1 MGIKQLNKFINEK
14 CKQSIN
20 KKLLFDLRNKTVVV
34 DANNYLYRFMVNDE
48 LIPNL
53 YQFCIVLKFYNI
65 KPIFVF
71 DGCPPNEKK
80 ELVEKR
86 KQDRINAIEEYER
99 LLKVKEEAKEQGVNS
114 NEIEKKLRFIK
125 DKTMYLSSK
134 KMFES
139 QKLMRYLNIPYV
151 IAKGESDA
159 LCSKYVNSGV
169 AYACMSEDSD
179 LFVFGCKR
187 IIRYIDIFKH
197 TCVVYDFEGILN
209 QLDMNIDD
217 FRLMCILT
225 GTDYNRHVNNIY
237 QNYKIY
243 CEQGK
248 EKFSNFVNND
258 IVKISNLNIS
268 TIEKLFKIEDNE
280 IKNMITKTFENA
292 EPMKA
297 QDFYEYLKK
306 YNIVFYPEIL

>member
-1 MGIKQLNKFINEK
+1 MGVKQLNKFINEK
-14 CKQSIN
+14 CKKSIN
-20 KKLLFDLRNKTVVV
+20 KRLLFDLRNKTVVV

-71 DGCPPNEKK
+71 DGCPPDEKK

-99 LLKVKEEAKEQGVNS
+99 LLKEKEEAKEQGVNS
-114 NEIEKKLRFIK
+114 IEIEKKLKTIK
-125 DKTMYLSSK
+125 DKTLYLSSE

-159 LCSKYVNSGV
+159 LCTKYVNSGI

-197 TCVVYDFEGILN
+197 SCVVYDFEGILN
-209 QLDMNIDD
+209 EIDMNINN

-225 GTDYNRHVNNIY
+225 GTDYNRNVNNIY

-248 EKFSNFVNND
+248 EKFPNFVKND

-268 TIEKLFKIEDNE
+268 TIEKLFNIENTH
-280 IKNMITKTFENA
+280 IKNMITKMFKNI
-292 EPMKA
+292 EPINSN
-297 QDFYEYLKK
+297 DFYEYLKK
-306 YNIVFYPEIL
+306 YNIVFYPEML

>member
-14 CKQSIN
+14 CKNSIN
-20 KKLLFDLRNKTVVV
+20 KKLLFCLRNKTVIV

-71 DGCPPNEKK
+71 DGCPPDEKK
-80 ELVEKR
+80 ELVKKR
-86 KQDRINAIEEYER
+86 KQERISAMKEYEQ
-99 LLKVKEEAKEQGVNS
+99 LLKEKEEANERGVYKIDLEKRLKTIKE
-114 NEIEKKLRFIK
+114 
-125 DKTMYLSSK
+125 KTLYLSRE

-139 QKLMRYLNIPYV
+139 QTLMRYLNIQYV

-159 LCSKYVNSGV
+159 LCTKYVNSGL

-179 LFVFGCKR
+179 LLVFGCKR
-187 IIRYIDIFKH
+187 IIRYIDVFKH
-197 TCVVYDFEGILN
+197 TCVLYDIEGILN
-209 QLDMNIDD
+209 QLDMNMDD

-225 GTDYNRHVNNIY
+225 GTDYNHHINNIY
-237 QNYKIY
+237 QNYKLY
-243 CEQGK
+243 CQYGK
-248 EKFSNFVNND
+248 ERFSSFVNNG

-268 TIEKLFKIEDNE
+268 TIERLFKIENND
-280 IKNMITKTFENA
+280 IKNMTTKIFENS
-292 EPMKA
+292 EPIKTP
-297 QDFYEYLKK
+297 DFYEYLKK
-306 YNIVFYPEIL
+306 YNIVFYPELL

>member
-53 YQFCIVLKFYNI
+53 YQFCIVLQFYNI

-99 LLKVKEEAKEQGVNS
+99 LLKEKEEATENGVNS
-114 NEIEKKLRFIK
+114 NEIEKKLKSIK
-125 DKTMYLSSK
+125 DKTMYLSSE
-134 KMFES
+134 KMLES

-159 LCSKYVNSGV
+159 LCTKYVNTGV

-209 QLDMNIDD
+209 HLDMNKDN
-217 FRLMCILT
+217 FRTMCILT
-225 GTDYNRHVNNIY
+225 GTDYNRQVNNIY

-243 CEQGK
+243 CQHGK
-248 EKFSNFVNND
+248 EEFSNFVNNE

-268 TIEKLFKIEDNE
+268 TIEKLFKIKDKN
-280 IKNMITKTFENA
+280 IKNMTTKMFENA
-292 EPMKA
+292 EPIKA
-297 QDFYEYLKK
+297 HDFYEYLKK
-306 YNIVFYPEIL
+306 YNIVFYPELL

>member
-1 MGIKQLNKFINEK
+1 MGVKQLNKFINEK
-14 CKQSIN
+14 CKKSIN
-20 KKLLFDLRNKTVVV
+20 KRLLFDLRNKTVVV

-71 DGCPPNEKK
+71 DGCPPDEKK

-86 KQDRINAIEEYER
+86 KQERINAIEEYER
-99 LLKVKEEAKEQGVNS
+99 LLKEKEEATEQGVNS
-114 NEIEKKLRFIK
+114 NEIEKKLKTIK
-125 DKTMYLSSK
+125 DKTMYLSSE

-159 LCSKYVNSGV
+159 LCTKYVNSGI

-187 IIRYIDIFKH
+187 IVRYIDVFKH
-197 TCVVYDFEGILN
+197 NCVVYDFEGILN
-209 QLDMNIDD
+209 QLDMNMDD

-237 QNYKIY
+237 QNYKLY
-243 CEQGK
+243 CQHGK
-248 EKFSNFVNND
+248 EKFSNFVNNE

-268 TIEKLFKIEDNE
+268 TIEKLFKIEDKD
-280 IKNMITKTFENA
+280 IKNMITKMFENA
-292 EPMKA
+292 EPIKDR
-297 QDFYEYLKK
+297 DFYEYLKK
-306 YNIVFYPEIL
+306 YNIVFYPEML